1 MTEAEILA
9 AIDGLTPALQRAY
22 LDRVRAVVDASTYAS
37 VQRYIEDNDEQGL
50 IDYLSLGAM
59 ALFAELI
66 RSVFIAGGRKPREK
80 PPGGRPVEFDP
91 STAEAVQAVQQQV
104 ASTVSSINE
113 AQAEAIRLTMQS
125 GAMSQQSAA
134 QTARDILGTTSK
146 QTGKRVGGI
155 VGMSAADVQAV
166 INAQTQLSSGLSS
179 QVREYLTRVDRDP
192 IFDGIAKR
200 AIKTETAI
208 SAADVKRMADAYA
221 ARKVKTRARTL
232 ARTAGLEAYN
242 SGFHQLYVQL
252 SLQTKAPQS
261 ITKGWRNKGD
271 ERVRNTHEIL
281 GGVVVPLMQPFQ
293 TARGAMLMYPGDSSL
308 GAGLNERANCRCT
321 LTYRVVW

>member
-1 MTEAEILA
+1 MTEQEILA
-9 AIDGLTPALQRAY
+9 AIDGLTPDLQRAY
-22 LDRVRAVVDASTYAS
+22 LDRVRAVVDASTYAA

-66 RSVFIAGGRKPREK
+66 RAVFIAGGRKPREK

-91 STAEAVQAVQQQV
+91 STAEAVQALQQQA
-104 ASTVSSINE
+104 ASTVASINE
-113 AQAEAIRLTMQS
+113 AQAEAIRLTMQA

-146 QTGKRVGGI
+146 QTGRRLGGVVGLSG
-155 VGMSAADVQAV
+155 ADVQAV
-166 INAQTQLSSGLSS
+166 LNAQTQLASGVPA
-179 QVREYLTRVDRDP
+179 QIKEYLNRVDRDP
-192 IFDGIAKR
+192 IFDPIARR
-200 AIKTETAI
+200 AIKNETPVA
-208 SAADVKRMADAYA
+208 AADIKRITDAYA
-221 ARKVKTRARTL
+221 ARKVKTRARML

-242 SGFHQLYVQL
+242 SGFNQLYVQL
-252 SLQTKAPQS
+252 SLQPKAPQS